1 MTREADGADVGLALR
16 AVVCGVLLGTAVIA
30 MTLWVVRTLQLAA
43 PPAAVPNTAGT
54 QALILMG
61 GTLAGVLVGA
71 TATWFLL
78 GPIDSLY
85 RRGAFSTVAGFA
97 TLLAALVSMP
107 LDRAFGRLG
116 LLAMA
121 AVAVLG
127 CLWLGRGLRPERR
140 PIS

>member
-1 MTREADGADVGLALR
+1 MTGDPDGAKVGLALR
-16 AVVCGVLLGTAVIA
+16 AVVFGVLLGTAVIA

-54 QALILMG
+54 QAVILMG
-61 GTLAGVLVGA
+61 GTLAGVLAGG

-78 GPIDSLY
+78 GPVDSLY

-107 LDRAFGRLG
+107 LDRAFGRAG
-116 LLAMA
+116 LLALA
-121 AVAVLG
+121 GLAVLG
-127 CLWLGRGLRPERR
+127 CLWLSRSARPA
-140 PIS
+140 PG